1 MMLQKSLRKKIKET
15 IMQKQING
23 ILLLDKPPGIT
34 SNHALQKVKRL
45 FQAKK
50 AGHTGSLDPIA
61 TGMLPICFGQA
72 TKFSQFLLSS
82 DKHYYVT
89 ARLGVTTT
97 TGDCE
102 GEIVAKRSI
111 ESITASAIE
120 AVLNDFIGES
130 EQIPPMYSAL
140 KYHGKPLYELARA
153 GIEVEREARKIN
165 IYSLTIENWNG
176 REAQFHVHC
185 SKGTYVRT
193 LIADIGERLACG
205 AHVVGLRRSMVSMY
219 QQAAMHTLDS
229 LEKIASDG
237 AALSACLLP
246 MESAVEGFPE
256 VKLTTAAAFYLR
268 TGQSV
273 RASSSLLTN
282 EFVRLISVDRRF
294 LGIGMVM
301 PDGRI
306 KPVRLLA

>member
-1 MMLQKSLRKKIKET
+1 
-15 IMQKQING
+15 MQKQING

-82 DKHYYVT
+82 DKHYYAT

-282 EFVRLISVDRRF
+282 EFVRLISE
-294 LGIGMVM
+294 
-301 PDGRI
+301 
-306 KPVRLLA
+306 

>member
-1 MMLQKSLRKKIKET
+1 
-15 IMQKQING
+15 MQKQING

-82 DKHYYVT
+82 DKHYYAT

-282 EFVRLISVDRRF
+282 EFVRLISEDRRF

>member
-1 MMLQKSLRKKIKET
+1 
-15 IMQKQING
+15 MQKQING

-102 GEIVAKRSI
+102 GEVVTKRSI
-111 ESITASAIE
+111 ETITASAIE

-282 EFVRLISVDRRF
+282 EFVRLISEDRRF